1 MSFLVHLTPA
11 SRNVKTGPI
20 PVSTTSAITCPN
32 ACPFKTSNGGG
43 CYATSGPLAIH
54 WQAVTQGA
62 RGDTWAAF
70 LGKIAA
76 LPKGQLWRHN
86 QAGDLAG
93 DGDSLDIPALESLVK
108 ANRGKRGFT
117 YTHKPLT
124 NQAERDA
131 IQSANV
137 NGFTVNLSGNN
148 LSHADSLYDMGI
160 GPVTVVLPA
169 SQVENT
175 VTPKGRKIVVCP
187 ATIRDNVSCATCGLC
202 QIVKRDCIV
211 GFPSHGTGKKKAS
224 AIASQP

>member
-1 MSFLVHLTPA
+1 MHVHLTPV

-20 PVSTTSAITCPN
+20 PVSTSSALSCPGS
-32 ACPFKTSNGGG
+32 CPFNTSNVGG

-54 WQAVTQGA
+54 WQAVTQGK
-62 RGDTWAAF
+62 RGDNWETF
-70 LGKIAA
+70 LRKIAA

-86 QAGDLAG
+86 AAGDLQG
-93 DGDSLDIPALESLVK
+93 DGDTLDIQALSELIQ

-117 YTHKPLT
+117 YTHKPLS
-124 NQAERDA
+124 NGHERDMVA
-131 IQSANV
+131 IANN

-160 GPVTVVLPA
+160 GPVVVVLPA

-175 VTPKGRKIVVCP
+175 VTPKGRKVVVCP

-202 QIVKRDCIV
+202 QIAKRDCIV
-211 GFPSHGTGKKKAS
+211 GFPSHGTGKRKAS

>member
-1 MSFLVHLTPA
+1 MQHVHLTPV
-11 SRNVKTGPI
+11 SKNVKTGPI
-20 PVSTTSAITCPN
+20 PVSTSSALSCPES
-32 ACPFKTSNGGG
+32 CPFNTSNVGG

-54 WQAVTQGA
+54 WKAVTQGK
-62 RGDTWAAF
+62 RGDNWEIF

-86 QAGDLAG
+86 QAGDLQGEG
-93 DGDSLDIPALESLVK
+93 DTLDIQALSELIQ

-117 YTHKPLT
+117 YTHKPL
-124 NQAERDA
+124 NNGHERDMVA
-131 IQSANV
+131 IANN
-137 NGFTVNLSGNN
+137 NGFTINLSGNN

-175 VTPKGRKIVVCP
+175 VTPKGRKVVVCP
-187 ATIRDNVSCATCGLC
+187 ATIRDNVSCASCGLC
-202 QIVKRDCIV
+202 AIVKRDCIV
-211 GFPSHGTGKKKAS
+211 GFPSHGTAKRKAS

>member
-1 MSFLVHLTPA
+1 MLVHLTLA

-20 PVSTTSAITCPN
+20 PVSTSSALSCPD
-32 ACPFKTSNGGG
+32 ACPFNTSNIGG

-54 WQAVTQGA
+54 WQAVTKGN
-62 RGDTWAAF
+62 RGDAWDTF

-93 DGDSLDIPALESLVK
+93 NGDTLDTVALGQLVI

-117 YTHKPLT
+117 YTHKPLDT
-124 NQAERDA
+124 PHERLA
-131 IQSANV
+131 IAHANA

-148 LSHADSLYDMGI
+148 LAHADALADMGI
-160 GPVTVVLPA
+160 APVTVVLPSDA
-169 SQVENT
+169 TANT
-175 VTPKGRKIVVCP
+175 VTPSGRKVVVCP
-187 ATIRDNVSCATCGLC
+187 ATQRDDVSCATCGLC
-202 QIVKRDCIV
+202 AIAKRDCIV

>member
-1 MSFLVHLTPA
+1 MSHFHLTYP

-20 PVSTTSAITCPN
+20 PVTTSTADTCPD

-54 WQAVTQGA
+54 WQAVTQGK
-62 RGDTWAAF
+62 RGDTWENHLQA
-70 LGKIAA
+70 IAR
-76 LPKGQLWRHN
+76 LPRGILWRAN
-86 QAGDLAG
+86 QAGDLPGQG
-93 DGDSLDIPALESLVK
+93 DTLDTVALGQLVQ
-108 ANRGKRGFT
+108 ANRGKKGFT
-117 YTHKPLT
+117 YTHKPLDT
-124 NQAERDA
+124 PHERLA
-131 IQSANV
+131 IAHANRS
-137 NGFTVNLSGNN
+137 GFTVNLSGNN
-148 LSHADSLYDMGI
+148 LTHADSLYDMGI

-175 VTPKGRKIVVCP
+175 VTPKGRKVVVCP

-211 GFPSHGTGKKKAS
+211 GFPSHGTGKRKAS